1 MFPSAGAATS
11 PRRQSVTYPGYQ
23 AQYADYPPAHGGYGG
38 HGPGEAA
45 QPAAQ
50 WPGYHGLYTRYD
62 ADWNSV
68 HHAATAAA
76 ALSAASHHFQ
86 PPSPA
91 ASAPHGSAEAGGDAG
106 PGAGLYGGGVY
117 VKPGSLCAPASG
129 DFKPPLLGDVRGLD
143 DHGGG
148 AEADP
153 LRSQSGAVAGAGGR
167 AHHSPDSGECAS
179 RYICN
184 GVADYAQ
191 SLHCT
196 VSGLAASD
204 GVSGSDSPNHVLHPQ
219 QPPSPGLHHDL
230 GLPARPQPARSP
242 YEWMKRPSIS
252 GRPCKEGSDGNSQS
266 WKRTF
271 AKFEVVQSRGRPLL
285 IESIL
290 RPTAFT

>member
-129 DFKPPLLGDVRGLD
+129 DFKPPLLGEVRGLD

-148 AEADP
+148 GEADP

-167 AHHSPDSGECAS
+167 AHHSPDSGEWLS
-179 RYICN
+179 R
-184 GVADYAQ
+184 
-191 SLHCT
+191 
-196 VSGLAASD
+196 
-204 GVSGSDSPNHVLHPQ
+204 
-219 QPPSPGLHHDL
+219 
-230 GLPARPQPARSP
+230 
-242 YEWMKRPSIS
+242 
-252 GRPCKEGSDGNSQS
+252 
-266 WKRTF
+266 F
-271 AKFEVVQSRGRPLL
+271 
-285 IESIL
+285 
-290 RPTAFT
+290 

>member
-45 QPAAQ
+45 QSAAQ

-129 DFKPPLLGDVRGLD
+129 DFKPPILGDVRGLD
-143 DHGGG
+143 DHGG
-148 AEADP
+148 EADP

-167 AHHSPDSGECAS
+167 AHHSPDSGKWLS
-179 RYICN
+179 RYI
-184 GVADYAQ
+184 VKLLMI
-191 SLHCT
+191 SRTST
-196 VSGLAASD
+196 VPCQVWRPLTAC
-204 GVSGSDSPNHVLHPQ
+204 
-219 QPPSPGLHHDL
+219 PGLTPPTTSSTSSSL
-230 GLPARPQPARSP
+230 RPPASTTTSPCPPGRSP
-242 YEWMKRPSIS
+242 P
-252 GRPCKEGSDGNSQS
+252 GRPTSG
-266 WKRTF
+266 
-271 AKFEVVQSRGRPLL
+271 
-285 IESIL
+285 
-290 RPTAFT
+290 